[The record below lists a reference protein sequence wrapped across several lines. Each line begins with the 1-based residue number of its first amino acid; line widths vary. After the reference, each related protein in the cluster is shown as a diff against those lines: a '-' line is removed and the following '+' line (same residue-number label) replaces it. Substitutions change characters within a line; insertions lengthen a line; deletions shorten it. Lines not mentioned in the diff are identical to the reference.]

1 MNIICEGYEN
11 AKIVKKYYLE
21 EAALIL
27 KIQLLLQSAHSYS
40 DQLFLMTS
48 AEARLRLVQKLF
60 SFMCSIDIRAYAS
73 EDIFLITCPISP

>member
-1 MNIICEGYEN
+1 MCEGYRN
-11 AKIVKKYYLE
+11 AKTIKEIQLE

-27 KIQLLLQSAHSYS
+27 EIQLLLQSAHSYS

-60 SFMCSIDIRAYAS
+60 SFMCSMDIRATAG
-73 EDIFLITCPISP
+73 